1 MYLKRSLR
9 SETIFGNWKPLKID
23 AKIYFYFI
31 LKYLFVLKI
40 FKFLSWLFGHVEKT
54 VLRNS

>member
-9 SETIFGNWKPLKID
+9 YETIFGNWKHLKID